1 MVLPSGKKGLSIYQ
15 WLLKIFL
22 VEILIEVSYPR
33 RPNRTCGENSIVPNH
48 DCCTIFCTWKHCCA
62 RIFTVVRSY
71 LAILG
76 EETLLLPW
84 WWTTI
89 EQPSIW
95 HVGVCTQ
102 IRYGKNQSEIIYLSR
117 KPSWILGF
125 QTWDIS
131 KNAPHRLCMNVYVY
145 ECMHMSICLC
155 IYVHNIVLN
164 GQWWQN
170 GHHRTG
176 GTIF

>member
-1 MVLPSGKKGLSIYQ
+1 MKWYLKKPTGAECLFLVEMYQTCQDVSNHMVLPSGKKGLSIYQ

-33 RPNRTCGENSIVPNH
+33 RPNRTCGENSVVPNH

-84 WWTTI
+84 WWTTV

-95 HVGVCTQ
+95 HVGVCPPKLGMAR
-102 IRYGKNQSEIIYLSR
+102 INR
-117 KPSWILGF
+117 KSCIWVGSPAGF
-125 QTWDIS
+125 
-131 KNAPHRLCMNVYVY
+131 
-145 ECMHMSICLC
+145 
-155 IYVHNIVLN
+155 
-164 GQWWQN
+164 
-170 GHHRTG
+170 
-176 GTIF
+176 

>member
-1 MVLPSGKKGLSIYQ
+1 MASQNLPSRNPYWGVLSKAAEPDMWGEFHSPQ
-15 WLLKIFL
+15 PWLLHH
-22 VEILIEVSYPR
+22 ILHV
-33 RPNRTCGENSIVPNH
+33 
-48 DCCTIFCTWKHCCA
+48 
-62 RIFTVVRSY
+62 
-71 LAILG
+71 
-76 EETLLLPW
+76 ETLLCTYFHSSTFLPGNLRW
-84 WWTTI
+84 GNFTSSLVMNNSWATI
-89 EQPSIW
+89 
-95 HVGVCTQ
+95 HLTCGGVSTQ

>member
-1 MVLPSGKKGLSIYQ
+1 MASQNLPSRNPYWGVLSKAAEPDMWGEFHSPQ
-15 WLLKIFL
+15 PWLLHHILHLETLLCTYFHSSTFL
-22 VEILIEVSYPR
+22 PGNLSEQ
-33 RPNRTCGENSIVPNH
+33 
-48 DCCTIFCTWKHCCA
+48 
-62 RIFTVVRSY
+62 
-71 LAILG
+71 
-76 EETLLLPW
+76 TLLLPW
-84 WWTTI
+84 WWATV

-95 HVGVCTQ
+95 HVGVSTQ

-125 QTWDIS
+125 QTWTSPKMLPIDS
-131 KNAPHRLCMNVYVY
+131 VYVY

-155 IYVHNIVLN
+155 IYVRNIVLN

-170 GHHRTG
+170 GHHHTG